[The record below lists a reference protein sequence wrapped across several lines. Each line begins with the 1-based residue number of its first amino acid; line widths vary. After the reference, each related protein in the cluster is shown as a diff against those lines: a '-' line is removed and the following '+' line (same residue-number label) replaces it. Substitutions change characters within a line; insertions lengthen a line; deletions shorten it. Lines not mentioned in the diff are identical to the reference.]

1 MMRIES
7 SLSVLKVVVAWY
19 KVLRLLKRSAIY
31 ATIRAMAKKL
41 LDGDKSKIWLWYNKT
56 TYF

>member
-1 MMRIES
+1 MNTLKEDIRVRMMRIES

-31 ATIRAMAKKL
+31 ATIRAMA
-41 LDGDKSKIWLWYNKT
+41 
-56 TYF
+56 